1 MLQGLQLREF
11 VRVVRFRVVRFVE
24 RRRLVL
30 LLAWR
35 PVRGFVLR
43 AGE

>member
-1 MLQGLQLREF
+1 MLRG
-11 VRVVRFRVVRFVE
+11 VRVRKFLRVVGIGVRIVE

-43 AGE
+43 AAE